1 MASSAIASTSAPL
14 ASSARWTDRRRR
26 RPRDESLRRT
36 PRSIARA
43 SASASEPPPPPA
55 AGAAGA
61 KQRVVITGSTKG
73 LGLALARAFLSRGD
87 GVFITSRDAEN
98 VRATVADLRSR
109 FGDAAVVHGH
119 PSNVGDASS
128 VAALADEVVKV
139 FGGVDLWINNAGS
152 NGYRYENLDDAD
164 PATIAEVVTTNSL
177 GSILCTRQ
185 AIITMK
191 RHNDERSPG
200 HIFNMEGAG
209 SDGGATK
216 KYAAYGHTKAG
227 MAQLAKTMREE
238 LKVRLVP
245 VRPRSRGE
253 RRSLRT
259 SPGASL
265 RPSLGFN
272 PRPRRLSTP
281 TDAFQLHPDS
291 TPSTSRGK
299 TSPCTPY
306 PRAWCSPS

>member
-191 RHNDERSPG
+191 RHNDVVMDTTRPLPRAHG
-200 HIFNMEGAG
+200 DA
-209 SDGGATK
+209 
-216 KYAAYGHTKAG
+216 
-227 MAQLAKTMREE
+227 RE
-238 LKVRLVP
+238 
-245 VRPRSRGE
+245 RPRARRVLRRRGPGPGPGQRGARRDGKNYCIVPTTE
-253 RRSLRT
+253 RTPPGLSLT
-259 SPGASL
+259 
-265 RPSLGFN
+265 
-272 PRPRRLSTP
+272 RLQP
-281 TDAFQLHPDS
+281 
-291 TPSTSRGK
+291 
-299 TSPCTPY
+299 
-306 PRAWCSPS
+306 SPSDP